1 MSLFALYRKG
11 PFAWLWIKFR
21 QLYGLLQWQPAR
33 LGHVPDPDMRYHN
46 SFNESARQ
54 SEEPSSGRGLLL
66 GPAGLLPPGWDSR
79 LGPTGRYYVHLK
91 TKKTTFTR
99 PKALVCLS
107 ATRSHIPHAEESNKT
122 YGFEKTSKQ
131 QKRNRP
137 KYWRAGNGGSRPRL
151 SEAQQ
156 VFSLQT
162 AAQAAAQ
169 AASQPAALTLSEI
182 IAQSAVQTVP
192 RTQGARTPQSTTTL
206 SDLRIPGANNSQG
219 VDWFQG
225 FSQNQGV

>member
-21 QLYGLLQWQPAR
+21 QLYGLLQWQPG

-99 PKALVCLS
+99 PKALVGLS
-107 ATRSHIPHAEESNKT
+107 ATRSHIPHAEESNRT